1 MTAHS
6 VLAPSSSARGDES
19 AHGTYSMTRPCNR
32 CGGTRRYTSNGKCIA
47 CVATD
52 GAARHAARIARD
64 GNGHVGLKD
73 GYVRLNTLA
82 HRILLYVHEAGP
94 TLHAEL
100 VEVLR
105 GEVGLSAN
113 LGRLV
118 RHGFLHRAGHQA
130 YKPGVRGGS
139 LFSIEKP
146 HWRLA
151 QTVPTTPRSR
161 QHRYRAG
168 RALKVPS
175 VFEFRG
181 SMTL

>member
-1 MTAHS
+1 MTATYEGEPH
-6 VLAPSSSARGDES
+6 AC
-19 AHGTYSMTRPCNR
+19 GTTTR
-32 CGGTRRYTSNGKCIA
+32 YASNNK
-47 CVATD
+47 CVACLLAW
-52 GAARHAARIARD
+52 GRSRHAARIARE
-64 GNGHVGLKD
+64 GNYHAGLKD

-82 HRILLYVHEAGP
+82 HRILLYIHEAGP

-151 QTVPTTPRSR
+151 QTVPAPPKVS
-161 QHRYRAG
+161 QDRYRAG

-181 SMTL
+181 SMSL